1 MVGDASLLAVE
12 SATVDVERTV
22 LFAQIVERLAVD
34 SPYRVAVFA
43 VKCGKFLELLAAFEP
58 DVASD
63 GRAVVLA
70 PFVLISLAVHIEHV
84 ARGVD
89 VERVHCYLRVQ
100 LGASSVHSY

>member
-22 LFAQIVERLAVD
+22 LFAQIVERLAVG

-43 VKCGKFLELLAAFEP
+43 VECSELLELFAAFEP

-63 GRAVVLA
+63 GRAVMLA
-70 PFVLISLAVHIEHV
+70 PFVLIALAVHINHV
-84 ARGVD
+84 ARGID
-89 VERVHCYLRVQ
+89 VECVHCYLRVQ